1 MQKDRFAVMRLLA
14 VTSVLLSATALP
26 GAIVLPAQ
34 AQAQDA
40 ANACASGYTEAP
52 QLKAMVDAGTL
63 PPVAERLPLEPL
75 VIQPA
80 EEIGVYGGQFID
92 SWGGGNVAD
101 MRHFGYEPL
110 VRWSVDGSKV
120 VPGIAKSWDV
130 SADAKSYTFHLRDG
144 MKWSDGQPFTA
155 DDIVYWWEHVEN
167 NPKIMT
173 GGPRAEVMNNGKK
186 PTVTKVDDY
195 TVTFTYEQP
204 NGLFLQNMAGPYGQ
218 RVVQF
223 PKHYMEQFDI
233 DLNPDG
239 VAKMMSAAAATD
251 YAAWW
256 KGNVGSYGDAAQFN
270 NPERPSI
277 QAWIGTDT
285 LLGKERVT
293 YIRNP
298 YYFAVD
304 PACQQLPYIDE
315 RVWTVAADPEVT
327 LLQAIQGQ
335 ITMSPRNVSTPQ
347 NRAVFFDNQAAGDY
361 HLVPATSC
369 DYNTAVL
376 GFSVNHPD
384 PVKAQV
390 FGSKDF
396 RAGVSLAINRQEIID
411 TIYLGQGEPF
421 QPAPLPNS
429 PFYNETL
436 AKEFTEFDLTKAA
449 EHLDKII
456 PMGPD
461 GVRVGPDGK
470 PFKFS
475 VEINADFKPDT
486 VDAFQLIER
495 TWKQAGLDVTINY
508 HSDELFGNARAKPD
522 ADAAV
527 WVGENGCGQ
536 LPLLNLGRFMN
547 DYGYWSLGNWS
558 GWAAWDMLRLN
569 PQAKLPEGWA
579 PIEPPAKVQR
589 LYELRSTIPT
599 TVGDEQAGLMK
610 EFTDL
615 LADQFLTIGIAN
627 PAGYYRSVKNNL
639 HNVPADLIEGWLYPG
654 PAPANFATFF
664 FKE

>member
-1 MQKDRFAVMRLLA
+1 MQINRFGITRLLA
-14 VTSVLLSATALP
+14 TTSVLLGATAMP
-26 GAIVLPAQ
+26 GTLILPAG
-34 AQAQDA
+34 AQDAA
-40 ANACASGYTEAP
+40 ANACASGYVEAP
-52 QLKAMVDAGTL
+52 QLKEMVDAGSL
-63 PPVAERLPLEPL
+63 PPVAERLPTEPL

-80 EEIGVYGGQFID
+80 EEIGTYGGQFID
-92 SWGGGNVAD
+92 SWGCRNVAD
-101 MRHFGYEPL
+101 FRHFGYEPL
-110 VRWSVDGSKV
+110 VRWSVDGSEV
-120 VPGIAKSWDV
+120 VPGIAKSWDI
-130 SADAKSYTFHLRDG
+130 SEDATTYTFHLREG
-144 MKWSDGQPFTA
+144 MKWSDGEPFTA
-155 DDIVYWWEHVEN
+155 DDIVYWWERVEN

-195 TVTFTYEQP
+195 AVTFTYEEP

-223 PKHYMEQFDI
+223 PAHYMEQFDI
-233 DLNPDG
+233 DANPEG
-239 VAKMMSAAAATD
+239 VAEMMEAAAATD

-256 KGNVGSYGDAAQFN
+256 KGSVGSYGDEAQFN
-270 NPERPSI
+270 DPKRPSI
-277 QAWIGTDT
+277 HAWIGTDSI
-285 LLGKERVT
+285 LGRERVT
-293 YIRNP
+293 FVRNP

-304 PACQQLPYIDE
+304 PACQQLPYIGE
-315 RVWTVAADPEVT
+315 RVWAVATDPEVT

-335 ITMSPRNVSTPQ
+335 ITMSPRNISTPQ
-347 NRAVFFDNQAAGDY
+347 NRAVFFDNQEAGDY
-361 HLVPATSC
+361 RLVPATSC

-384 PVKAQV
+384 PVKAEV

-396 RAGVSLAINRQEIID
+396 RAGVSHAINRQEIID

-436 AKEFTEFDLTKAA
+436 AKEFTEFDLAKAE

-456 PMGPD
+456 PKGAN
-461 GVRVGPDGK
+461 GVRVGPDGQ
-470 PFKFS
+470 PFAFT

-495 TWKQAGLDVTINY
+495 TWEQAGLNVTVNY

-536 LPLLNLGRFMN
+536 LPLLNLSRFLN

-558 GWAAWDMLRLN
+558 GWAAWDARRIN
-569 PQAKLPEGWA
+569 PEAELAEGVT
-579 PIEPPAKVQR
+579 PVEPPANVQR
-589 LYELRSTIPT
+589 LYELRQTIPT
-599 TVGDEQAGLMK
+599 TVGEKQAELMA

-615 LADQFLTIGIAN
+615 LAEEFLTIGIAN
-627 PAGYYRSVKNNL
+627 PAGYYRSVKNDL
-639 HNVPADLIEGWLYPG
+639 RNVPSELIEGWLYPG

-664 FKE
+664 FKQ

>member
-1 MQKDRFAVMRLLA
+1 MQKDRFGVTRLLA
-14 VTSVLLSATALP
+14 TTSVLLSATALP

-34 AQAQDA
+34 AQDA
-40 ANACASGYTEAP
+40 ASACASGYTEAP

-63 PPVAERLPLEPL
+63 PPAAERLPLEPL

-80 EEIGVYGGQFID
+80 EEVGIYGGQFID
-92 SWGGGNVAD
+92 SWGGGNIAD
-101 MRHFGYEPL
+101 IRQFGYEPL
-110 VRWSVDGSKV
+110 VRWSVDGSEV
-120 VPGIAKSWDV
+120 VPGIAKSWDI
-130 SADAKSYTFHLRDG
+130 SEDARTYTFHLREG

-155 DDIVYWWEHVEN
+155 DDIVFWWERIEN
-167 NPKIMT
+167 NPKVMT

-186 PTVTKVDDY
+186 PAVTKVDDY
-195 TVTFTYEQP
+195 AVSFTFEDP

-218 RVVQF
+218 RAVQF

-239 VAKMMSAAAATD
+239 VAEMMAAAGATD

-256 KGNVGSYGDAAQFN
+256 KGNVGSYNDPAQFN
-270 NPERPSI
+270 DPERPSI
-277 QAWIGTDT
+277 HAWIGTDS

-304 PACQQLPYIDE
+304 PSCQQLPYIDE

-327 LLQAIQGQ
+327 LLQSIQGQ
-335 ITMSPRNVSTPQ
+335 ISMSPRNVSTPQ
-347 NRAVFFDNQAAGDY
+347 NRAVFFDSQDAGNY

-384 PVKAQV
+384 PVKAEV

-429 PFYNETL
+429 PFYNEKL
-436 AKEFTEFDLTKAA
+436 AKEFTEFDLAAAA

-456 PMGPD
+456 PMD
-461 GVRVGPDGK
+461 ASGVRVGPDGK

-508 HSDELFGNARAKPD
+508 HSDELFGNARSKPES
-522 ADAAV
+522 DAAV

-558 GWAAWDMLRLN
+558 GWAAWDIKRLN
-569 PQAKLPEGWA
+569 PDAALPEGWS
-579 PIEPPAKVQR
+579 PVEPPANVQR

-599 TVGDEQAGLMK
+599 TVGEEQAALMN

-615 LADQFLTIGIAN
+615 LAEEFLTIGIAN
-627 PAGYYRSVKNNL
+627 PAGYYRSVKNDL
-639 HNVPADLIEGWLYPG
+639 HNVPAELIEGWLYPG

>member
-1 MQKDRFAVMRLLA
+1 MQKDRFAVTRLLA
-14 VTSVLLSATALP
+14 VTSVLLSATALA
-26 GAIVLPAQ
+26 GAIVVP

-40 ANACASGYTEAP
+40 AKSCAGSYAEAP

-63 PPVAERLPLEPL
+63 PPVAERLPLDPL

-92 SWGGGNVAD
+92 SWGGGNIAD
-101 MRHFGYEPL
+101 IRQFGYEPL
-110 VRWSVDGSKV
+110 VRWSVDGSEV
-120 VPGIAKSWDV
+120 VPGIAKSWDI
-130 SADAKSYTFHLRDG
+130 SEDAKTYTFHLREG
-144 MKWSDGQPFTA
+144 MRWSDGQPFTA
-155 DDIVYWWEHVEN
+155 DDILFWWDRVEN
-167 NPKIMT
+167 NIKVTT
-173 GGPRAEVMNNGKK
+173 GGPRAELKNNGES
-186 PTVTKVDDY
+186 PIVTKLDDY
-195 TVTFTYEQP
+195 TVSFAYSEP

-218 RVVQF
+218 RAVQF

-239 VAKMMSAAAATD
+239 VAELMAAANATD

-256 KGNVGSYGDAAQFN
+256 KGNVGSYNDPAQFN
-270 NPERPSI
+270 NPARPSVH
-277 QAWIGTDT
+277 AWIGTDT

-293 YIRNP
+293 FTRNP

-304 PACQQLPYIDE
+304 PSCQQLPYIDE
-315 RVWTVAADPEVT
+315 RIWSVAADPEVT

-347 NRAVFFDNQAAGDY
+347 NRAVFFDSQEAGDY

-384 PVKAQV
+384 PIKAQV

-436 AKEFTEFDLTKAA
+436 AKEFTQFDLAAAA

-456 PMGPD
+456 PMGAD

-495 TWKQAGLDVTINY
+495 TWKQAGLDVTVNY

-522 ADAAV
+522 SDAAV

-558 GWAAWDMLRLN
+558 GWAAWDALRLN
-569 PQAKLPEGWA
+569 PDAKLAEGVTA
-579 PIEPPAKVQR
+579 IEPPANVQR
-589 LYELRSTIPT
+589 LYVLRSTIPT
-599 TVGDEQAGLMK
+599 TVGEEQAALMN

-615 LADQFLTIGIAN
+615 LAEEFLTIGIAN

-639 HNVPADLIEGWLYPG
+639 HNVPAELIEGWLYPG
-654 PAPANFATFF
+654 PGPANFSTFF

>member
-1 MQKDRFAVMRLLA
+1 MQKDRFAVTRLLA

-26 GAIVLPAQ
+26 GAIALPV
-34 AQAQDA
+34 QAQDA
-40 ANACASGYTEAP
+40 ANACAGGYAEAP

-92 SWGGGNVAD
+92 SWGGGNIAD
-101 MRHFGYEPL
+101 IRQFGYEPL
-110 VRWSVDGSKV
+110 VRWSVDGSEV
-120 VPGIAKSWDV
+120 VPGIAKSWDI
-130 SADAKSYTFHLRDG
+130 SEDAKTYTFHLREG

-155 DDIVYWWEHVEN
+155 DDILFWWDRVEN
-167 NPKIMT
+167 NMKVTT
-173 GGPRAEVMNNGKK
+173 GGPRAELKNNGEV
-186 PTVTKVDDY
+186 PTVAKVDDY
-195 TVTFTYEQP
+195 TVSFSYSQP

-218 RVVQF
+218 RAVQF

-233 DLNPDG
+233 DANPDG
-239 VAKMMSAAAATD
+239 VAELMAAAGATD

-256 KGNVGSYGDAAQFN
+256 KGNVGSYNDAAQFN
-270 NPERPSI
+270 DPKRPSVH
-277 QAWIGTDT
+277 AWIGTDT

-304 PACQQLPYIDE
+304 PSCQQLPYIDE

-347 NRAVFFDNQAAGDY
+347 NRAVFFDSQEAGDY

-384 PVKAQV
+384 PVKAEV

-421 QPAPLPNS
+421 QPAPLRNS
-429 PFYNETL
+429 PFFNETL
-436 AKEFTEFDLTKAA
+436 AKEFTEFDLAAAA

-461 GVRVGPDGK
+461 GVRLGPDGK

-495 TWKQAGLDVTINY
+495 TWQEAGLDVTINY

-569 PQAKLPEGWA
+569 PEATLPEGWA
-579 PIEPPAKVQR
+579 PIEPPANVQR
-589 LYELRSTIPT
+589 LYVLRSTIPT
-599 TVGDEQAGLMK
+599 ATGEEQAALMK

-615 LADQFLTIGIAN
+615 LAEEFLTIGIAN

-639 HNVPADLIEGWLYPG
+639 HNVPAELIEGWLYPG

>member
-1 MQKDRFAVMRLLA
+1 MQKDRFGVTRMLA
-14 VTSVLLSATALP
+14 VTSALLSATALP
-26 GAIVLPAQ
+26 GAITLP

-40 ANACASGYTEAP
+40 AAACASYTEAP
-52 QLKAMVDAGTL
+52 QLKEMVDAGNL

-80 EEIGVYGGQFID
+80 EEAGVYGGQFID
-92 SWGGGNVAD
+92 SWGGGNIAD
-101 MRHFGYEPL
+101 IRQFGYEPL
-110 VRWSVDGSKV
+110 VRWSVDGAEV
-120 VPGIAKSWDV
+120 VPGIAKSWDI
-130 SADAKSYTFHLRDG
+130 SDDAKSYTFHLREG
-144 MKWSDGQPFTA
+144 MKWSDGHPFTA
-155 DDIVYWWEHVEN
+155 DDIIFWWERVEN
-167 NPKIMT
+167 NPKVMT
-173 GGPRAEVMNNGKK
+173 GGPRAELKNNGAV

-195 TVTFTYEQP
+195 TVTFAYEQP

-218 RVVQF
+218 RAVQF

-239 VAKMMSAAAATD
+239 VAELMAAADATD

-256 KGNVGSYGDAAQFN
+256 KGNVGSYNDPAQFN
-270 NPERPSI
+270 DPKRPSI
-277 QAWIGTDT
+277 HAWIGTDSI
-285 LLGKERVT
+285 LGKERVT
-293 YIRNP
+293 FIRNP

-304 PACQQLPYIDE
+304 PSCQQLPYIDE

-347 NRAVFFDNQAAGDY
+347 NRAVFFDSQEAGDY

-384 PVKAQV
+384 PVKAEV

-429 PFYNETL
+429 PFYNEKL
-436 AKEFTEFDLTKAA
+436 AKEFTEFDLAAAA

-456 PMGPD
+456 PLGPD

-495 TWKQAGLDVTINY
+495 TWKQAGLDVTVNY

-536 LPLLNLGRFMN
+536 LPLLNLSRFMN

-558 GWAAWDMLRLN
+558 GWAAWDIKRLN
-569 PQAKLPEGWA
+569 PDAELPEGWT
-579 PIEPPAKVQR
+579 PIEPPANVQR

-599 TVGDEQAGLMK
+599 TVGEEQTTLMN

-615 LADQFLTIGIAN
+615 LAEEFLTIGIAN
-627 PAGYYRSVKNNL
+627 PAGYYRSVKNDL
-639 HNVPADLIEGWLYPG
+639 HNVPAELIEGWLYPG

>member
-1 MQKDRFAVMRLLA
+1 MQKDRFGVTRMLA
-14 VTSVLLSATALP
+14 ATSVLLSATALP
-26 GAIVLPAQ
+26 GAIALPV
-34 AQAQDA
+34 QAQDA
-40 ANACASGYTEAP
+40 VNACASGYTEAP

-101 MRHFGYEPL
+101 IRQFGYEPL
-110 VRWSVDGSKV
+110 VRWSVDGSEV
-120 VPGIAKSWDV
+120 VPGIAKSWDI
-130 SADAKSYTFHLRDG
+130 SEDARSYTFHLREG
-144 MKWSDGQPFTA
+144 MKWSDGHPFTA
-155 DDIVYWWEHVEN
+155 DDIIFWWERVEN
-167 NPKIMT
+167 NPKVMT
-173 GGPRAEVMNNGKK
+173 GGPRAELKNNGAV
-186 PTVTKVDDY
+186 PSVTKVDDY
-195 TVTFTYEQP
+195 TVTFAYEQP

-239 VAKMMSAAAATD
+239 VAEMMAAAGATD

-270 NPERPSI
+270 NPERPSVH
-277 QAWIGTDT
+277 AWIGTDS

-293 YIRNP
+293 FVRNP

-304 PACQQLPYIDE
+304 PSCQQLPYIDE

-347 NRAVFFDNQAAGDY
+347 NRAVFFDSQEAGNY

-384 PVKAQV
+384 PIKAQV

-429 PFYNETL
+429 PFYNEKL
-436 AKEFTEFDLTKAA
+436 AKEFTEFDLAAAA

-456 PMGPD
+456 PMGAD

-495 TWKQAGLDVTINY
+495 TWKEAGLDVTINY

-558 GWAAWDMLRLN
+558 GWAAWDIKRLN
-569 PQAKLPEGWA
+569 PDAELPEGWS
-579 PIEPPAKVQR
+579 PVEPPANVQR
-589 LYELRSTIPT
+589 LYELRSIIPT
-599 TVGDEQAGLMK
+599 TVGEEQATLMN

-615 LADQFLTIGIAN
+615 LAEEFLTIGIAN
-627 PAGYYRSVKNNL
+627 PAGYYRSVKNDL
-639 HNVPADLIEGWLYPG
+639 HNVPAELIEGWLYPG

-664 FKE
+664 FKQ

>member
-1 MQKDRFAVMRLLA
+1 MQKDRLGVTRMLA
-14 VTSVLLSATALP
+14 VTSALLSATALP
-26 GAIVLPAQ
+26 GAIALPV
-34 AQAQDA
+34 QAQDA
-40 ANACASGYTEAP
+40 AAACASYIEAP
-52 QLKAMVDAGTL
+52 QLKEMVDAGSL
-63 PPVAERLPLEPL
+63 PPAGERLPLEPL

-80 EEIGVYGGQFID
+80 EEIGTYGGQFID
-92 SWGGGNVAD
+92 SWGGGNIAD
-101 MRHFGYEPL
+101 IRQFGYEPL
-110 VRWSVDGSKV
+110 VRWSVDGSEV
-120 VPGIAKSWDV
+120 VPGIAKSWDI
-130 SADAKSYTFHLRDG
+130 SEDARSYTFHLREG
-144 MKWSDGQPFTA
+144 MKWSDGHPFTA
-155 DDIVYWWEHVEN
+155 DDIIFWWERVEN
-167 NPKIMT
+167 NPKVMT
-173 GGPRAEVMNNGKK
+173 GGPRAELKNNGAI

-195 TVTFTYEQP
+195 TVTFAYEQP

-218 RVVQF
+218 RAVQF

-233 DLNPDG
+233 DLNPEG
-239 VAKMMSAAAATD
+239 VAELMAAADATD

-256 KGNVGSYGDAAQFN
+256 KGNVGSYNDAAQFN
-270 NPERPSI
+270 DPKRPSI
-277 QAWIGTDT
+277 HAWIGTDS

-293 YIRNP
+293 FVRNP

-304 PACQQLPYIDE
+304 PSCQQLPYIDE

-327 LLQAIQGQ
+327 LLQSIQGQ
-335 ITMSPRNVSTPQ
+335 ITMSPRSISTPQ
-347 NRAVFFDNQAAGDY
+347 NRAVFFDNQQAGDY
-361 HLVPATSC
+361 RLVPATSC

-384 PVKAQV
+384 PIKAQV

-429 PFYNETL
+429 PFYNEKL
-436 AKEFTEFDLTKAA
+436 AKEFTEFDLAASA

-461 GVRVGPDGK
+461 GVRVGPDGN

-495 TWKQAGLDVTINY
+495 TWKQAGLDVTVNY
-508 HSDELFGNARAKPD
+508 HSDELFGNARAKPE

-536 LPLLNLGRFMN
+536 LPLLNLSRFMN

-558 GWAAWDMLRLN
+558 GWAAWDIKRLN
-569 PQAKLPEGWA
+569 PDAELPEGWS
-579 PIEPPAKVQR
+579 PVEPPANVQR

-599 TVGDEQAGLMK
+599 TVGEEQAALMQ

-615 LADQFLTIGIAN
+615 LAEEFLTIGIAN

-639 HNVPADLIEGWLYPG
+639 HNVPTELIEGWLYPG

-664 FKE
+664 FKQ

>member
-1 MQKDRFAVMRLLA
+1 
-14 VTSVLLSATALP
+14 
-26 GAIVLPAQ
+26 
-34 AQAQDA
+34 
-40 ANACASGYTEAP
+40 
-52 QLKAMVDAGTL
+52 
-63 PPVAERLPLEPL
+63 
-75 VIQPA
+75 
-80 EEIGVYGGQFID
+80 
-92 SWGGGNVAD
+92 
-101 MRHFGYEPL
+101 
-110 VRWSVDGSKV
+110 V
-120 VPGIAKSWDV
+120 VPGIAKSWDI
-130 SADAKSYTFHLRDG
+130 SEDAKSYTFHLREG

-155 DDIVYWWEHVEN
+155 DDIIFWWERVEN
-167 NPKIMT
+167 NPKVMT
-173 GGPRAEVMNNGKK
+173 GGPRAELKNNGAV

-195 TVTFTYEQP
+195 TVTFAYDQP

-218 RVVQF
+218 RAVQF

-239 VAKMMSAAAATD
+239 VAEMMAAVNATD

-256 KGNVGSYGDAAQFN
+256 KGNVGSYNDPAQVN
-270 NPERPSI
+270 DPKRPSI
-277 QAWIGTDT
+277 QAWIGTDSI
-285 LLGKERVT
+285 LGKERVT
-293 YIRNP
+293 FVRNP

-304 PACQQLPYIDE
+304 PSCQQLPYIDE

-347 NRAVFFDNQAAGDY
+347 NRAVFFDNQQAGDY

-384 PVKAQV
+384 PVKAEV

-429 PFYNETL
+429 PFYNEKL
-436 AKEFTEFDLTKAA
+436 AKEFTDFDLAAAA

-456 PMGPD
+456 PMNAD

-495 TWKQAGLDVTINY
+495 TWKEAGLDVTVNY

-558 GWAAWDMLRLN
+558 GWAAWDIKRLN
-569 PQAKLPEGWA
+569 PDAELPEGWS
-579 PIEPPAKVQR
+579 PVEPPANVQR

-599 TVGDEQAGLMK
+599 TVGEEQTKLMN

-615 LADQFLTIGIAN
+615 LAEEFLTIGIAN
-627 PAGYYRSVKNNL
+627 PAGYYRSVKNDL
-639 HNVPADLIEGWLYPG
+639 HNVPAELIEGWLYPG

>member
-1 MQKDRFAVMRLLA
+1 MQKNRFGVTRLLA
-14 VTSVLLSATALP
+14 TTSVLLSATALP

-34 AQAQDA
+34 AQDA
-40 ANACASGYTEAP
+40 ANVCASGYTEAP
-52 QLKAMVDAGTL
+52 QLKEMVDAGTL
-63 PPVAERLPLEPL
+63 PPVAERLPLDPL
-75 VIQPA
+75 VVEPA

-101 MRHFGYEPL
+101 IRQFGYEPL
-110 VRWSVDGSKV
+110 VRWSVDGSEV
-120 VPGIAKSWDV
+120 VPNIAKSWDI
-130 SADAKSYTFHLRDG
+130 SADARSYTFHLREG

-155 DDIVYWWEHVEN
+155 DDIIFWWERVEN
-167 NPKIMT
+167 NPKVMT
-173 GGPRAEVMNNGKK
+173 GGPRNELKNNGAV

-195 TVTFTYEQP
+195 TVTFAYEQP

-239 VAKMMSAAAATD
+239 VAEMMAAADATD

-270 NPERPSI
+270 DPKRPTLL
-277 QAWIGTDT
+277 AWIGQDSI
-285 LLGKERVT
+285 LGKERVT
-293 YIRNP
+293 FVRNP
-298 YYFAVD
+298 YYFKID

-347 NRAVFFDNQAAGDY
+347 NRAVFFDSQEAGDY

-384 PVKAQV
+384 PVKAEV

-421 QPAPLPNS
+421 QPAPLRNS
-429 PFYNETL
+429 PFFNETL
-436 AKEFTEFDLTKAA
+436 AKEFTQFDLAAAA

-495 TWKQAGLDVTINY
+495 TWKQAGLDVTVNY

-569 PQAKLPEGWA
+569 PDATLPEGWA
-579 PIEPPAKVQR
+579 PIEPPANVQR
-589 LYELRSTIPT
+589 LYELRSIIPT
-599 TVGDEQAGLMK
+599 TVGEEQATLMG

-615 LADQFLTIGIAN
+615 LAEEFLTIGIAN
-627 PAGYYRSVKNNL
+627 PAGYYRSVKNDL
-639 HNVPADLIEGWLYPG
+639 HNVPAELIEGWLYPG

>member
-1 MQKDRFAVMRLLA
+1 MHNDRFGVSRLLA
-14 VTSVLLSATALP
+14 VTSVLLGATAMP
-26 GAIVLPAQ
+26 GALVLPTS
-34 AQAQDA
+34 AQDGA
-40 ANACASGYTEAP
+40 ANVCPSGYMEAP
-52 QLKAMVDAGTL
+52 QLKSQVDAGTL

-80 EEIGVYGGQFID
+80 EEIGVYGGRFVD
-92 SWGGGNVAD
+92 SWGGGNIAD
-101 MRHFGYEPL
+101 IRQFGYEPL
-110 VRWSVDGSKV
+110 VRWSVDGTQV
-120 VPGIAKSWDV
+120 VPGIAKGWEISE
-130 SADAKSYTFHLRDG
+130 DARTYTFHLREG
-144 MKWSDGQPFTA
+144 MKWSDGHPFTA
-155 DDIVYWWEHVEN
+155 DDVLFWWDRVEN
-167 NPKIMT
+167 NPKVMT
-173 GGPRAEVMNNGKK
+173 GGPRAELMNNGKK
-186 PTVTKVDDY
+186 PVVTKVDDY
-195 TVTFTYEQP
+195 TVSFAFEDP

-233 DLNPDG
+233 DLNPEG
-239 VAKMMSAAAATD
+239 VAEMMAAAGATD

-256 KGNVGSYGDAAQFN
+256 KGNVGSYNDPAQFN
-270 NPERPSI
+270 NPARPSVH
-277 QAWIGTDT
+277 AWVGTDAI
-285 LLGKERVT
+285 LGKERVT
-293 YIRNP
+293 FVRNP

-304 PACQQLPYIDE
+304 PSCQQLPYIDE

-335 ITMSPRNVSTPQ
+335 LSMSPRNVSTPQ
-347 NRAVFFDNQAAGDY
+347 NRAVFFDNQEAGDY
-361 HLVPATSC
+361 RLVPATSC

-384 PVKAQV
+384 PVKAEV

-421 QPAPLPNS
+421 QPAPLPSS
-429 PFYNETL
+429 PFFNEKL
-436 AKEFTEFDLTKAA
+436 AKEFTEFDLEAAA

-456 PMGPD
+456 PLGPD

-495 TWKQAGLDVTINY
+495 TWKQVGLDATVNF
-508 HSDELFGNARAKPD
+508 HSDELFGTARAKPE

-536 LPLLNLGRFMN
+536 LPLLNLSRFLN

-558 GWAAWDMLRLN
+558 GWAAWDAKRIN
-569 PQAKLPEGWA
+569 PDAPLAEGVT
-579 PIEPPAKVQR
+579 PIEPPANVQR
-589 LYELRSTIPT
+589 LYELRQTIPT
-599 TVGDEQAGLMK
+599 TVGEEQAALMK

-615 LADQFLTIGIAN
+615 LAEEFLTIGIAN

-639 HNVPADLIEGWLYPG
+639 RNVPAELIEGWLYPG

>member
-1 MQKDRFAVMRLLA
+1 MQKDRFGVTRLLA
-14 VTSVLLSATALP
+14 ATSVLLSATAIS
-26 GAIVLPAQ
+26 GAIVVPV
-34 AQAQDA
+34 QAQDA
-40 ANACASGYTEAP
+40 ANACASGFVEAP
-52 QLKAMVDAGTL
+52 QLKEMVDAGNL

-75 VIQPA
+75 VMQPA
-80 EEIGVYGGQFID
+80 EEVGVYGGQFID
-92 SWGGGNVAD
+92 SWGGGNIAD
-101 MRHFGYEPL
+101 IRQFGYEPL
-110 VRWSVDGSKV
+110 VRWSVDGSEV
-120 VPGIAKSWDV
+120 VPGIAKSWDI
-130 SADAKSYTFHLRDG
+130 SEDAKSYTFHLREG

-155 DDIVYWWEHVEN
+155 DDIIFWWERVEN
-167 NPKIMT
+167 NPKVMT
-173 GGPRAEVMNNGKK
+173 GGPRAELKNNGAI

-195 TVTFTYEQP
+195 TVTFAYEQP

-218 RVVQF
+218 RAVQF

-233 DLNPDG
+233 DLNPEG
-239 VAKMMSAAAATD
+239 VAELMAAAGATD

-256 KGNVGSYGDAAQFN
+256 KGSVGSYNDPAQFN
-270 NPERPSI
+270 DPKRPSI
-277 QAWIGTDT
+277 HAWIGTDS

-293 YIRNP
+293 FVRNP

-304 PACQQLPYIDE
+304 PSCQQLPYIDE
-315 RVWTVAADPEVT
+315 RVWNVAADSEVT
-327 LLQAIQGQ
+327 LLQSIQGQ
-335 ITMSPRNVSTPQ
+335 ISMSPRSISTPQ
-347 NRAVFFDNQAAGDY
+347 NRAVFFDSQEAGDY

-384 PVKAQV
+384 PVKAEV

-429 PFYNETL
+429 PFYNEKL
-436 AKEFTEFDLTKAA
+436 AKEFTEFDLAAAA

-456 PMGPD
+456 PMGPN
-461 GVRVGPDGK
+461 GVRVGPDGN

-475 VEINADFKPDT
+475 VEVNADFKPDT

-495 TWKQAGLDVTINY
+495 TWKQAGLDVTVNY

-558 GWAAWDMLRLN
+558 GWAAWDILRLN
-569 PQAKLPEGWA
+569 PDATLPEGWS
-579 PIEPPAKVQR
+579 PVEPPANVQR

-599 TVGDEQAGLMK
+599 TVGEEQAALMG

-615 LADQFLTIGIAN
+615 LAEEFLTIGIAN
-627 PAGYYRSVKNNL
+627 PAGYYRSVKNDL
-639 HNVPADLIEGWLYPG
+639 HNVPAELIEGWLYPG

-664 FKE
+664 FKQ